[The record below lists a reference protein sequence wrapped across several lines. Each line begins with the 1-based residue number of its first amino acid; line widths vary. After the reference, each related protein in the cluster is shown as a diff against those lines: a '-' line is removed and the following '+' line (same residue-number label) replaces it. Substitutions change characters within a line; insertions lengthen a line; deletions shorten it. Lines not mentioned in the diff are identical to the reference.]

1 MSDIL
6 IDVNLVQGLVEAVG
20 VSNYGPQQLT
30 KIAKYL
36 RARNVPLVT
45 AQVLGHLIDK
55 VHFSLGLSNSLFA
68 YPNPQ
73 ISA

>member
-1 MSDIL
+1 MLMSLIL
-6 IDVNLVQGLVEAVG
+6 LQGLVEAVG

-45 AQVLGHLIDK
+45 AQVQGHLIDK
-55 VHFSLGLSNSLFA
+55 VQFSLG
-68 YPNPQ
+68 
-73 ISA
+73 